1 MIDLAEQTRLLGEL
15 PQELEVL
22 AGAIDTVRAGEI
34 SRPVREIV
42 PIAVRAHDLSI
53 RCLKQLD
60 TLAGSQYA
68 VMKDGHENLA
78 FVAEA
83 TVRVSLV
90 STLCSYGIT
99 GRTEALLYE
108 GTDETPETSRGY
120 LAEANEELRQAAGT
134 YRVLA
139 QNLSRRLAS
148 AAARAED
155 QRRIERALARRGPAP
170 ETPAHSPSPASG
182 RCR

>member
-1 MIDLAEQTRLLGEL
+1 
-15 PQELEVL
+15 
-22 AGAIDTVRAGEI
+22 
-34 SRPVREIV
+34 
-42 PIAVRAHDLSI
+42 
-53 RCLKQLD
+53 
-60 TLAGSQYA
+60 
-68 VMKDGHENLA
+68 MKDGHENLA

-83 TVRVSLV
+83 TMRVSLV
-90 STLCSYGIT
+90 ATLCAYGIT

-108 GTDETPETSRGY
+108 GTDETPETSRGH

-155 QRRIERALARRGPAP
+155 RRRIERALARPGPAP
-170 ETPAHSPSPASG
+170 ATPAHSPSPASG